1 MSLFKK
7 SYDVRVIVDTGLN
20 TYIVIDS
27 EKVDRVSVLSPS
39 GERFE
44 GGKTVK
50 ICKKPKENC
59 PSGTYKIKTEKNG
72 KENNFDLLLK
82 GPEIKVKGIVP
93 QWNRYQGISAF
104 YVLTG
109 VEYTLE
115 NHGDL
120 PLFLRCNEFSLPTGK
135 LQTPEFLILPG
146 EAKK

>member
-50 ICKKPKENC
+50 ICKRPKENC
-59 PSGTYKIKTEKNG
+59 PSGTYKIKTEKME
-72 KENNFDLLLK
+72 KRTILICCSK
-82 GPEIKVKGIVP
+82 GRK
-93 QWNRYQGISAF
+93 
-104 YVLTG
+104 
-109 VEYTLE
+109 
-115 NHGDL
+115 
-120 PLFLRCNEFSLPTGK
+120 
-135 LQTPEFLILPG
+135 
-146 EAKK
+146 